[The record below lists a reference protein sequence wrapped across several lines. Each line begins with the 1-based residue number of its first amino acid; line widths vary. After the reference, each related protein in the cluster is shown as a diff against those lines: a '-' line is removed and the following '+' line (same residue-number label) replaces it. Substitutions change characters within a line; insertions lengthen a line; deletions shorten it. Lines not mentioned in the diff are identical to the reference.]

1 MIAKKELEIEQRRN
15 GKIILSSVHLGDQ
28 FIQQVEG
35 GRRLYRFDKEKV
47 IPQQVNAWLQII
59 GVFLF
64 SAGILGFVLERRL
77 YK

>member
-1 MIAKKELEIEQRRN
+1 VIAKKELEIEKRRN
-15 GKIILSSVHLGDQ
+15 GDVFLSNENLGEQ

-35 GRRLYRFDKEKV
+35 GRRFYRFDKEKV
-47 IPQQVNAWLQII
+47 IPQQVNAWLQVI
-59 GVFLF
+59 GILLF